1 MFCVFVY
8 YCSMDFITIHS
19 GGGILQL
26 LQTVPTIEL
35 IRFGYISHL
44 MMHITQTLQVE
55 FMTYQGLCLCFVKT
69 YRKGESFIPL

>member
-8 YCSMDFITIHS
+8 YRSMDFITIQS

-44 MMHITQTLQVE
+44 MMHIIQPLQVDIPRSVSL
-55 FMTYQGLCLCFVKT
+55 FCTNLQ
-69 YRKGESFIPL
+69 KGSHFL